1 MAKENAT
8 PQEIRRCPQCGSSLP
23 SGSPVIC
30 PHCGADLAASAKAQA
45 MTRILRARQAAYDR
59 NIRRVITAGLLL
71 AVTVLLS
78 FTPIGFIPV
87 PTPAGSATIAHIPTI
102 IGGIL
107 EGPVVAVLV
116 GLGFGF
122 GSVWN
127 PAVPVKDPLVVV
139 VPRLFIG
146 ITAWLVFRALKQADK
161 RVLVAMLA
169 LLMVVSLVAIYQVY
183 RAFPWLGIV
192 LALLVCGLAVL
203 LYRWIQR
210 ENVLILSLALA
221 GVVGS
226 LTNTVLVLTAAVLR
240 QVPGITPAVA
250 LGIGLSQGIP
260 EAIVSAIVVVAVVAA
275 LRQIGRGRR
284 GARL

>member
-1 MAKENAT
+1 MAREKEIA
-8 PQEIRRCPQCGSSLP
+8 RCPQCGSSLP
-23 SGSPVIC
+23 AGFPATC
-30 PHCGADLAASAKAQA
+30 PHCGADLGDAAKVKTVARLAQ
-45 MTRILRARQAAYDR
+45 TRQAVYDR

-71 AVTVLLS
+71 AVTALLS

-107 EGPVVAVLV
+107 EGPVVAVVV
-116 GLGFGF
+116 GLGFGL
-122 GSVWN
+122 GSMWN

-139 VPRLFIG
+139 LPRLFIG
-146 ITAWLVFRALKQADK
+146 VTAWLLYRALRKADK
-161 RVLVAMLA
+161 RVLVGMLA
-169 LLMVVSLVAIYQVY
+169 LLGVVSLVAIHQV
-183 RAFPWLGIV
+183 ALKLPWLGIA
-192 LALLVCGLAVL
+192 LAAVVGGLTVL
-203 LYRWIQR
+203 LYHWIQR
-210 ENVLILSLALA
+210 ENVLIVGLALA

-226 LTNTVLVLTAAVLR
+226 LTNTVLVLSAAIWR

-275 LRQIGRGRR
+275 LQRIEQGRR
-284 GARL
+284 SARPS